1 MKKRILAALLSA
13 VMVFTMIP
21 FMGVTAYAENT
32 KGPEDEYV
40 SLPITIRDYAAD
52 GMLFEC
58 NEEKTQG
65 PQNVGATVV
74 QPTLRITTKSDGGAF
89 SASEQTGFVRYTAT
103 SDGTYLTYSI
113 GNYNRTAIRY
123 CVVSFRTNSAVKSGS
138 TPTIGHRWN
147 NGAANEYKNFAQTG
161 YNKGLSA
168 DFFNQV
174 TDLGGGNDTVSYV
187 TFYPR
192 IPNGKIID
200 IAYIA
205 FFANKADADNYA
217 KNATGNN
224 GKNYTGGN
232 NMQFG
237 FLMGNSETHDY
248 SGQGVQTHMDS
259 YLGTDTALHVNANT
273 TPAGVVKT
281 LPNGAKETVLAGNT
295 RTGLVQPQLD
305 ANKHMV
311 YNKST
316 VDYLA
321 WLLEKTLTVKES
333 NGGNSYNFN
342 YVMGAKVY
350 NDNGTS
356 KDLATVLRESITGG
370 TGSYSE
376 AETKY
381 DGGQL
386 SDAKNC
392 TTYYDAAYFL
402 LHNTFA
408 DSKGYGQTISNYN
421 SLRLM
426 KRTADD
432 GSTYYCFNSAYN
444 NTDYN
449 YAGGYIAN
457 TGFVYDQIYNPGWSG
472 ISIPKLRF
480 DPIGNHGYGKNG
492 SIYHELNG
500 NESAEYYNNTNYNM
514 TLEGHAQFVY
524 YEDDNLYFTFTGD
537 DDVYLFVNG
546 KLVMDLGGAHSIS
559 KVKIKLN
566 DVRDLCSLK
575 DGQPYD
581 FDFYYMERHGVAA
594 NFGIETNIKIVDPSM
609 LTEKIAYQNGVN
621 VGNYGFVDAEKPV
634 RYQFKLTNN
643 GDAKVE
649 ELTFKDNVI
658 GVSLSKDTISLN
670 TATAI
675 TELYASVVGKDGI
688 TKASYSAGELT
699 EDGLKAL
706 LKNGLEIGDTISI
719 FGFNYKIPDGSWSND
734 KFTNTVYTSAISKGE
749 NASHRTLNGIASCT
763 VQKQQFTYM
772 GIHYYEWKGKGVTAT
787 KAELIEAVT
796 KAGVTNPGTDIQLCG
811 PNGKTDSTAVNE
823 NAKVTSDGITYTGTK
838 TGSDTYYYKVGNYGP
853 VAVTIYSYDVADN
866 IYVLDYSLPVELN
879 GADFGLMVNDTLSLA
894 ENKYPT
900 TASTLGITD
909 GSATTNYG
917 TFAYG
922 TAEDSSSLK
931 YTMNHFMNGEDSVK
945 IKVQVL
951 EDGAGAVT
959 TKTGVVME
967 ETVKVVPANVVYYED
982 DFPGITYINEGENG
996 WAHYKTNDSEGN
1008 EQSADQNSPYGSD
1021 PNYSKDKETTYTK
1034 LVLDTSDLNA
1044 YQQNVIDY
1052 LNQQLGLIGGD
1063 SSNGSLSVLEVKET
1077 KDVMSFEF
1085 RGTGFEIVSRT
1096 TQDQYAVVSVKVERK
1111 NDENNYTVVKQFPV
1125 ITESKGG
1132 DLYQVPIISV
1142 TGMDAAE
1149 YKVTL
1154 AAAGST
1160 VNKTRVLY
1168 IDGVR
1173 IYEPL
1178 EGLDYADY
1186 YNPDE
1191 AQAKFYEI
1199 KSLIGDKKAIYAD
1212 ISTTGD
1218 EIQLVTGATLIEGTD
1233 QLLGTTE
1240 DVDQYLKLGPNNE
1253 LYLDGSASNS
1263 FLAFYLSPIEGVAE
1277 NARTIEIGAHRKAE
1291 YGLFVNNAPASLVY
1305 GSTADAVIGRNNVYT
1320 VASGTEQYYEIDP
1333 GKLVF
1338 DKDNNRYLLLIG
1350 SNEGDGEASYAALA
1364 LTNLKVSGYTIGI
1377 VEYETKAAAAA
1388 NAIENSPVLREFM
1401 ALRDHYKALAPQEP
1415 VEEPSEEPVE
1425 EPAINEELVINS
1437 AVLKATKIVS
1447 GKNATLTAKVSG
1459 DAASI
1464 VVLDADGNA
1473 VEFKKVASNEKN
1485 GIVTFQAVWT
1495 VTGNRGDVLN
1505 FTVVVYDSNGLRSVN
1520 TLPITVTIK

>member
-32 KGPEDEYV
+32 KGPGDEYV

-52 GMLFEC
+52 GMLFEY
-58 NEEKTQG
+58 NDENTQG

-74 QPTLRITTKSDGGAF
+74 QPTLRITTKSGGGAF
-89 SASEQTGFVRYTAT
+89 NASEQAGFVRYTAT

-147 NGAANEYKNFAQTG
+147 NGAANDYKNFAQTG

-168 DFFNQV
+168 AFFNQV
-174 TDLGGGNDTVSYV
+174 TDLGGGNETVSYV

-237 FLMGNSETHDY
+237 FLMGNDGTHDY
-248 SGQGVQTHMDS
+248 SGQGVQHHMDS
-259 YLGTDTALHVNANT
+259 YLGTDTALHVNANN

-350 NDNGTS
+350 NDNGTK
-356 KDLATVLRESITGG
+356 KDLAAVLRESIKSVG
-370 TGSYSE
+370 TYQE
-376 AETKY
+376 AKTKY
-381 DGGQL
+381 DAGQL

-457 TGFVYDQIYNPGWSG
+457 TGFVYDQIYHPGWNG

-480 DPIGNHGYGKNG
+480 DPIDNHGYGKNG
-492 SIYHELNG
+492 NIYHELNG
-500 NESAEYYNNTNYNM
+500 NGSAEYYNNTNYNM

-546 KLVMDLGGAHSIS
+546 KLVMDLGGAHAIS
-559 KVKIKLN
+559 KCGIKLN
-566 DVRDLCSLK
+566 DVKALCGLK
-575 DGQPYD
+575 DGQVYD
-581 FDFYYMERHGVAA
+581 FDFYYMERHGIAA
-594 NFGIETNIKIVDPSM
+594 NFGIDTNIKIVDPSM
-609 LTEKIAYQNGVN
+609 LTEKIAYQDGVN

-643 GDAKVE
+643 GDAKIE
-649 ELTFKDNVI
+649 ELAFRDNKI
-658 GVSLSKDTISLN
+658 GVSLSKDAISLN

-675 TELYASVVGKDGI
+675 TDLYASVVGKDGI

-719 FGFNYKIPDGSWSND
+719 FGFNYKIPTGSWSND

-749 NASHRTLNGIASCT
+749 NASHKTLNGIATCT
-763 VQKQQFTYM
+763 VQKQQFTYT
-772 GIHYYEWKGKGVTAT
+772 GIHYYEWMGKGVTAT
-787 KAELIEAVT
+787 KDELIEAVT
-796 KAGVTNPGTDIQLCG
+796 KAGVHDPGADIRLCG

-823 NAKVTSDGITYTGTK
+823 NAEVTADGITYTGTK

-853 VAVTIYSYDVADN
+853 VAVTIYSYNVADN

-945 IKVQVL
+945 IRVQVL
-951 EDGAGAVT
+951 EDGASGVT

-982 DFPGITYINEGENG
+982 DFPGITYIRTDKNG

-1008 EQSADQNSPYGSD
+1008 EQSANQDSSYGSD
-1021 PNYSKDKETTYTK
+1021 PNYQEDKGTEYT

-1044 YQQNVIDY
+1044 YQQEVIKY
-1052 LNQQLGLIGGD
+1052 LNQQLGLGGGD
-1063 SSNGSLSVLEVKET
+1063 SSNGSLSALVVKET
-1077 KDVMSFEF
+1077 ADVMSFEF

-1096 TQDQYAVVSVKVERK
+1096 TQEQYAVVSVMVERK
-1111 NDENNYTVVKQFPV
+1111 NGDGTYTVVKQFPV

-1142 TGMDAAE
+1142 TGMERAD
-1149 YKVTL
+1149 YRVTL
-1154 AAAGST
+1154 KAAGST
-1160 VNKTRVLY
+1160 ATKNRVLY

-1173 IYEPL
+1173 IYQPL
-1178 EGLDYADY
+1178 DEIDAVNY

-1191 AQAKFYEI
+1191 VHASFYEV
-1199 KSLIGDKKAIYAD
+1199 KSLIGEGKAIYAD

-1218 EIQLVTGATLIEGTD
+1218 ETRLVTGTTLIED
-1233 QLLGTTE
+1233 AVQLTNTTE
-1240 DVDQYLKLGPNNE
+1240 DVNQYLKLGPNNE
-1253 LYLDGSASNS
+1253 LYLCGQSSANVLAL
-1263 FLAFYLSPIEGVAE
+1263 FLYPDANKDK
-1277 NARTIEIGAHRKAE
+1277 NARTIQIGAHRKAD
-1291 YGLFVNNAPASLVY
+1291 YDMGPASVDLVY
-1305 GSTADAVIGRNNVYT
+1305 GSTADTILNGTHKYQVD
-1320 VASGTEQYYEIDP
+1320 SGTEQYYEIDP
-1333 GKLVF
+1333 ANL
-1338 DKDNNRYLLLIG
+1338 DYDQTNNRYLLMVG
-1350 SNEGDGEASYAALA
+1350 TNDGDFDYSALA
-1364 LTNLKVSGYTIGI
+1364 LTNLKISGYTIGYA
-1377 VEYETKAAAAA
+1377 EQETRAAAAA
-1388 NAIENSPVLREFM
+1388 NAIENSP
-1401 ALRDHYKALAPQEP
+1401 ALSAFKAMQQHYKALAPQEP

-1425 EPAINEELVINS
+1425 EPTINEELVINS
-1437 AVLKATKIVS
+1437 AALKATKIVS
-1447 GKNATLTAKVSG
+1447 GKNAMLTAKVSG

-1505 FTVVVYDSNGLRSVN
+1505 FTVVVYDSNGLRSSN
-1520 TLPITVTIK
+1520 TVPVTVTIK

>member
-32 KGPEDEYV
+32 KGPGDEYV

-52 GMLFEC
+52 GMLFEW
-58 NEEKTQG
+58 NDMG
-65 PQNVGATVV
+65 
-74 QPTLRITTKSDGGAF
+74 
-89 SASEQTGFVRYTAT
+89 QTGDMEKPV
-103 SDGTYLTYSI
+103 
-113 GNYNRTAIRY
+113 
-123 CVVSFRTNSAVKSGS
+123 SGS
-138 TPTIGHRWN
+138 TTWIERNYSYVNENNIWGANSQTCIYTAGHNPKTAIDWHCIICNSDGSIASVLTIGQN
-147 NGAANEYKNFAQTG
+147 KDLNLGNGQFAVLAYKNATNYSALSAITDSSKDSYRVSYNSNSKTITVKQKNFATYHHGNTKG
-161 YNKGLSA
+161 YSLLDTSSA
-168 DFFNQV
+168 SHFQGMDIAGTQL
-174 TDLGGGNDTVSYV
+174 TQHGEWNDTPASIQPSQSTLNSGAVQTLYGCYV
-187 TFYPR
+187 RTNLVEPMLGADKKPVYTEATV
-192 IPNGKIID
+192 G
-200 IAYIA
+200 YIA
-205 FFANKADADNYA
+205 QY
-217 KNATGNN
+217 
-224 GKNYTGGN
+224 
-232 NMQFG
+232 MQ
-237 FLMGNSETHDY
+237 
-248 SGQGVQTHMDS
+248 
-259 YLGTDTALHVNANT
+259 
-273 TPAGVVKT
+273 KT
-281 LPNGAKETVLAGNT
+281 LP
-295 RTGLVQPQLD
+295 
-305 ANKHMV
+305 
-311 YNKST
+311 
-316 VDYLA
+316 
-321 WLLEKTLTVKES
+321 EKWQ
-333 NGGNSYNFN
+333 NNDGSYNMW
-342 YVMGAKVY
+342 YVMGTKLF
-350 NDNGTS
+350 DNNNNYVGNTGS
-356 KDLATVLRESITGG
+356 ATRDLAEVFRQCINGG
-370 TGSYSE
+370 LGSMADTRSKALAE
-376 AETKY
+376 AK
-381 DGGQL
+381 D
-386 SDAKNC
+386 C
-392 TTYYDAAYFL
+392 RTYYDAAYFL
-402 LHNTFA
+402 LQNLYS
-408 DSKGYGQTISNYN
+408 DNSGYGQTVKEYSQIH
-421 SLRLM
+421 LV
-426 KRTADD
+426 KKDD
-432 GSTYYCFNSAYN
+432 HYVYNSAY
-444 NTDYN
+444 DGSVYDV
-449 YAGGYIAN
+449 AGGA
-457 TGFVYDQIYNPGWSG
+457 IYNSQTDKVTTREGTTYVRG
-472 ISIPKLRF
+472 NLQAENRF
-480 DPIGNHGYGKNG
+480 DPINGKYYGN
-492 SIYHELNG
+492 NG
-500 NESAEYYNNTNYNM
+500 NKYLEVVDPNQVDITHYYNNTNYNM
-514 TLEGHAQFVY
+514 TLEGHAQFIF
-524 YEDDNLYFTFTGD
+524 YEDDNLYFNFTGD
-537 DDVYLFVNG
+537 DDVYLYING
-546 KLVMDLGGAHSIS
+546 VRVLDMGGAHSIS

-566 DVRDLCSLK
+566 DVRDLCGLK

-581 FDFYYMERHGVAA
+581 FDFYYMERHGTAA
-594 NFGIETNIKIVDPSM
+594 NFGIDTNIKIVDPSM
-609 LTEKIAYQNGVN
+609 LTEKIAYQDGVN

-734 KFTNTVYTSAISKGE
+734 KFTNTVYTTAISRGE

-763 VQKQQFTYM
+763 VQKQQFVYE

-796 KAGVTNPGTDIQLCG
+796 KANVIDPGEDIQLCG

-823 NAKVTSDGITYTGTK
+823 NAKVTADGITYTGTK

-900 TASTLGITD
+900 TASTLGIVE
-909 GSATTNYG
+909 SPVENYG
-917 TFAYG
+917 KFAYG
-922 TAEDSSSLK
+922 TAENPTSLK
-931 YTMNHFMNGEDSVK
+931 YTMKNFMNGEDSVK

-951 EDGAGAVT
+951 EDGADAVT

-1044 YQQNVIDY
+1044 YQQEVINY
-1052 LNQQLGLIGGD
+1052 LNQQLGLSGGD
-1063 SSNGSLSVLEVKET
+1063 SSNGSLSALVVKET
-1077 KDVMSFEF
+1077 ADVMSFEF

-1096 TQDQYAVVSVKVERK
+1096 TQGQYAVVSVKVERK
-1111 NDENNYTVVKQFPV
+1111 NEDGTYTVVKQFPV

-1154 AAAGST
+1154 TAAGST
-1160 VNKTRVLY
+1160 KNKTRVLY

-1173 IYEPL
+1173 IYQPL

-1191 AQAKFYEI
+1191 AHAKFYEI
-1199 KSLIGDKKAIYAD
+1199 KSLIGDGKAIYAD

-1218 EIQLVTGATLIEGTD
+1218 ETLLVTGTTLIEDVSGG
-1233 QLLGTTE
+1233 QLLDTTD
-1240 DVDQYLKLGPNNE
+1240 DVNQYLTLGPNNE
-1253 LYLDGSASNS
+1253 LYMSGDAANT
-1263 FLAFYLSPIEGVAE
+1263 FLAFYLYPIVDVAD
-1277 NARTIEIGAHRKAE
+1277 NARTIEVGAHRKAE
-1291 YGLFVNNAPASLVY
+1291 YAFSTDPVNLIY
-1305 GSTADAVIGRNNVYT
+1305 GSTADAVIYGSYSYT
-1320 VASGTEQYYEIDP
+1320 VESGTEQYYEIDP
-1333 GKLVF
+1333 ANL
-1338 DKDNNRYLLLIG
+1338 DYDQTNNRYLLLVG
-1350 SNEGDGEASYAALA
+1350 TNDVDNMYAALA
-1364 LTNLKVSGYTIGI
+1364 LTNLKVSGYEIGFS
-1377 VEYETKAAAAA
+1377 EQETKAAAAA
-1388 NAIENSPVLREFM
+1388 NAIENSP
-1401 ALRDHYKALAPQEP
+1401 ALTAFKAMQEHYKALAPQEP

>member
-32 KGPEDEYV
+32 KGPGDEYV

-52 GMLFEC
+52 GMLFDW
-58 NEEKTQG
+58 N
-65 PQNVGATVV
+65 
-74 QPTLRITTKSDGGAF
+74 DMD
-89 SASEQTGFVRYTAT
+89 QTGDMERP
-103 SDGTYLTYSI
+103 L
-113 GNYNRTAIRY
+113 
-123 CVVSFRTNSAVKSGS
+123 SGS
-138 TPTIGHRWN
+138 TTWIERNYLYVNENNIWGANSQTCIYTAGHNPKTAYDWHCIICNSDGSIASVLAIGQKKDLNLGNGQFAVLAYKNATNYSALSAITDSSKDSYRVSYNSNSKTITVKQ
-147 NGAANEYKNFAQTG
+147 KNFATYHHGNTKG
-161 YNKGLSA
+161 YSLLDTSSA
-168 DFFNQV
+168 SHFQGMDIAGTQV
-174 TDLGGGNDTVSYV
+174 TQNGNWGDTPDTLVPSKSTLNSGAVQTLYGCYVRTNLVEPKLGADKKPVYTEATV
-187 TFYPR
+187 
-192 IPNGKIID
+192 G
-200 IAYIA
+200 YIA
-205 FFANKADADNYA
+205 QY
-217 KNATGNN
+217 
-224 GKNYTGGN
+224 
-232 NMQFG
+232 MQ
-237 FLMGNSETHDY
+237 
-248 SGQGVQTHMDS
+248 
-259 YLGTDTALHVNANT
+259 
-273 TPAGVVKT
+273 KT
-281 LPNGAKETVLAGNT
+281 LP
-295 RTGLVQPQLD
+295 
-305 ANKHMV
+305 
-311 YNKST
+311 
-316 VDYLA
+316 
-321 WLLEKTLTVKES
+321 EKWQ
-333 NGGNSYNFN
+333 NNDGSYNMW
-342 YVMGAKVY
+342 YVMGTKLF
-350 NDNGTS
+350 DNNNNYVGNTGS
-356 KDLATVLRESITGG
+356 ATRDLAEVFRQCINGG
-370 TGSYSE
+370 LGSMADTKSKALAE
-376 AETKY
+376 AK
-381 DGGQL
+381 D
-386 SDAKNC
+386 C
-392 TTYYDAAYFL
+392 RTYYDAAYFL
-402 LHNTFA
+402 LQNLYS
-408 DSKGYGQTISNYN
+408 DNSGYGQTVKEYSQIHLVKKGDHYV
-421 SLRLM
+421 
-426 KRTADD
+426 
-432 GSTYYCFNSAYN
+432 YNSAY
-444 NTDYN
+444 D
-449 YAGGYIAN
+449 GS
-457 TGFVYDQIYNPGWSG
+457 VYDVASGAIYNSQTDHVTTREGTTYVRG
-472 ISIPKLRF
+472 NLQAENRF
-480 DPIGNHGYGKNG
+480 DPISGKYFGN
-492 SIYHELNG
+492 NG
-500 NESAEYYNNTNYNM
+500 NKYLEVVDPNQTDITHYYKNTNYNL
-514 TLEGHAQFVY
+514 TLEGHAQFIF
-524 YEDDNLYFTFTGD
+524 YEDDNLFFNFTGD
-537 DDVYLFVNG
+537 DDVYLYING
-546 KLVMDLGGAHSIS
+546 VRVLDMGGGHAIS
-559 KVKIKLN
+559 KCGIKLN
-566 DVRDLCSLK
+566 DVKNLCKLT
-575 DGQPYD
+575 DGQVYN
-581 FDFYYMERHGVAA
+581 FDFYYMERHGTAA
-594 NFGIETNIKIVDPSM
+594 NFGIDTNIKIVDPSM
-609 LTEKIAYQNGVN
+609 LTEKIAYQDGVN
-621 VGNYGFVDAEKPV
+621 VGNYGFVDANKPV

-719 FGFNYKIPDGSWSND
+719 FGFNYKIPTVSWSND
-734 KFTNTVYTSAISKGE
+734 KFTNTVYTTAISRGE

-823 NAKVTSDGITYTGTK
+823 NASVNTDGSITYTGTK

-900 TASTLGITD
+900 TASALGITD

-922 TAEDSSSLK
+922 TDKNPTSLK
-931 YTMNHFMNGEDSVK
+931 YTMKNFMNGEDSVK

-951 EDGAGAVT
+951 EDGADAVT

-1008 EQSADQNSPYGSD
+1008 EQSADQDSPYGSD

-1096 TQDQYAVVSVKVERK
+1096 TQNQYAVVSVKVERK
-1111 NDENNYTVVKQFPV
+1111 NGDGTYTVVKQFPV

-1154 AAAGST
+1154 KAAGST
-1160 VNKTRVLY
+1160 ETKTRILY

-1173 IYEPL
+1173 IYQPL

-1191 AQAKFYEI
+1191 AHASFYEV
-1199 KSLIGDKKAIYAD
+1199 KSLIGEGKAIYAD

-1218 EIQLVTGATLIEGTD
+1218 ETRLVTGTTLIEAVD
-1233 QLLGTTE
+1233 MLLSAAE
-1240 DVDQYLKLGPNNE
+1240 DVNQYLKLGPNNE
-1253 LYLDGSASNS
+1253 LYMIGGETNT
-1263 FLAFYLSPIEGVAE
+1263 FLAFYLYPIADVAD
-1277 NARTIEIGAHRKAE
+1277 NARTIEVGAHRKAD
-1291 YGLFVNNAPASLVY
+1291 YVMGPASVDLVY
-1305 GSTADAVIGRNNVYT
+1305 GSTADTFLNGTHKYQVD
-1320 VASGTEQYYEIDP
+1320 SGTEQYYEIDP
-1333 GKLVF
+1333 ANL
-1338 DKDNNRYLLLIG
+1338 DYDQTNNRYLLMVG
-1350 SNEGDGEASYAALA
+1350 TNDSDFDYSALA
-1364 LTNLKVSGYTIGI
+1364 LTNLKISGYEIGFI
-1377 VEYETKAAAAA
+1377 EQETKAAAAA
-1388 NAIENSPVLREFM
+1388 NAIENSP
-1401 ALRDHYKALAPQEP
+1401 ALSAFKAMQEHYKALAPQEP

-1425 EPAINEELVINS
+1425 EPTINEELVIES
-1437 AVLKATKIVS
+1437 AALRATKIVS
-1447 GKNATLTAKVSG
+1447 GKNAMLTAKVSG

-1505 FTVVVYDSNGLRSVN
+1505 FTVVVYDSNGLRSSN
-1520 TLPITVTIK
+1520 TVPITVTIK

>member
-32 KGPEDEYV
+32 KGPGDEYV

-52 GMLFEC
+52 GMLFEW
-58 NEEKTQG
+58 NDMG
-65 PQNVGATVV
+65 
-74 QPTLRITTKSDGGAF
+74 
-89 SASEQTGFVRYTAT
+89 QTGDMEKPV
-103 SDGTYLTYSI
+103 
-113 GNYNRTAIRY
+113 
-123 CVVSFRTNSAVKSGS
+123 SGS
-138 TPTIGHRWN
+138 TTWIERNYSYVNENNIWGANSQTCIYTAGHNPKTAIDWHCIICNSDGSIASVLTIGQN
-147 NGAANEYKNFAQTG
+147 KDLNLGNGQFAVLAYKNATNYSALSAITDSSKDSYRVSYNSNSKTITVKQKNFATYHHGNTKG
-161 YNKGLSA
+161 YSLLDTSSA
-168 DFFNQV
+168 SHFQGMDIAGTQL
-174 TDLGGGNDTVSYV
+174 TQHGEWNDTPASIQPSQSTLNSGAVQTLYGCYV
-187 TFYPR
+187 RTNLVEPMLGADKKPVYTEATV
-192 IPNGKIID
+192 G
-200 IAYIA
+200 YIA
-205 FFANKADADNYA
+205 QY
-217 KNATGNN
+217 
-224 GKNYTGGN
+224 
-232 NMQFG
+232 MQ
-237 FLMGNSETHDY
+237 
-248 SGQGVQTHMDS
+248 
-259 YLGTDTALHVNANT
+259 
-273 TPAGVVKT
+273 KT
-281 LPNGAKETVLAGNT
+281 LP
-295 RTGLVQPQLD
+295 
-305 ANKHMV
+305 
-311 YNKST
+311 
-316 VDYLA
+316 
-321 WLLEKTLTVKES
+321 EKWQ
-333 NGGNSYNFN
+333 NNDGSYNMW
-342 YVMGAKVY
+342 YVMGTKLF
-350 NDNGTS
+350 DNNNNYVGNTGS
-356 KDLATVLRESITGG
+356 ATRDLAEVFRQCINGG
-370 TGSYSE
+370 LGSMADTRSKALAE
-376 AETKY
+376 AK
-381 DGGQL
+381 D
-386 SDAKNC
+386 C
-392 TTYYDAAYFL
+392 RTYYDAAYFL
-402 LHNTFA
+402 LQNLYS
-408 DSKGYGQTISNYN
+408 DNSGYGQTVKEYSQIH
-421 SLRLM
+421 LV
-426 KRTADD
+426 KKDD
-432 GSTYYCFNSAYN
+432 HYVYNSAY
-444 NTDYN
+444 DGSVYDV
-449 YAGGYIAN
+449 AGGA
-457 TGFVYDQIYNPGWSG
+457 IYNSQTDKVTTREGTTYVRG
-472 ISIPKLRF
+472 NLQAENRF
-480 DPIGNHGYGKNG
+480 DPINGKYYGN
-492 SIYHELNG
+492 NG
-500 NESAEYYNNTNYNM
+500 NKYLEVVDPNQVDITHYYNNTNYNM
-514 TLEGHAQFVY
+514 TLEGHAQFIF
-524 YEDDNLYFTFTGD
+524 YEDDNLYFNFTGD
-537 DDVYLFVNG
+537 DDVYLYING
-546 KLVMDLGGAHSIS
+546 VRVLDMGGAHAIS
-559 KVKIKLN
+559 KCGIKLN
-566 DVRDLCSLK
+566 DVKSLCGLK
-575 DGQPYD
+575 DGQVYD
-581 FDFYYMERHGVAA
+581 FDFYYMERHGTAA

-609 LTEKIAYQNGVN
+609 LTEKVAYQNGVN

-763 VQKQQFTYM
+763 VQKQQFVYE

-811 PNGKTDSTAVNE
+811 PNGNTDSTAVNE
-823 NAKVTSDGITYTGTK
+823 NAEVTANGITYTGTK

-909 GSATTNYG
+909 GSATKNYG

-922 TAEDSSSLK
+922 TETNATSLK
-931 YTMNHFMNGEDSVK
+931 YTMNSFMNGEDSVK

-951 EDGAGAVT
+951 EDGASAVT

-1008 EQSADQNSPYGSD
+1008 EQSADQDSPYGSD

-1096 TQDQYAVVSVKVERK
+1096 TQEQYAVVSVKVERK

-1154 AAAGST
+1154 TAAGST
-1160 VNKTRVLY
+1160 KNKTRVLY

-1178 EGLDYADY
+1178 EGLNYADY

-1191 AQAKFYEI
+1191 AHASFYEV
-1199 KSLIGDKKAIYAD
+1199 KSLIGEGKAIYAD

-1218 EIQLVTGATLIEGTD
+1218 ATQLVTGTTYIEDIGGV
-1233 QLLGTTE
+1233 QLLTETE
-1240 DVDQYLKLGPNNE
+1240 DVEQYLKLGPNNE
-1253 LYLDGSASNS
+1253 LYMAGGETNT
-1263 FLAFYLSPIEGVAE
+1263 FLAFYLYPIADVAD
-1277 NARTIEIGAHRKAE
+1277 NARTIEVGAHRKAD
-1291 YGLFVNNAPASLVY
+1291 YVMGPASVDLVY
-1305 GSTADAVIGRNNVYT
+1305 GSTADTFLNGTHKYQVD
-1320 VASGTEQYYEIDP
+1320 SGTEQYYEIDP
-1333 GKLVF
+1333 ANL
-1338 DKDNNRYLLLIG
+1338 DYDQTNNRYLLMVG
-1350 SNEGDGEASYAALA
+1350 TNDSDFDYSALA
-1364 LTNLKVSGYTIGI
+1364 LTNLKISGYEIGFI
-1377 VEYETKAAAAA
+1377 EQETKAAAAA
-1388 NAIENSPVLREFM
+1388 NAIENSP
-1401 ALRDHYKALAPQEP
+1401 ALSAFKAMQEHYKAFAPQEP

-1425 EPAINEELVINS
+1425 EPTINEDLVIES
-1437 AVLKATKIVS
+1437 AALRATKIVS
-1447 GKNATLTAKVSG
+1447 GKNAMLTAKVSG
-1459 DAASI
+1459 DAVSV

-1505 FTVVVYDSNGLRSVN
+1505 FTVVVYDSNGLRSSN
-1520 TLPITVTIK
+1520 TVPITVTIK